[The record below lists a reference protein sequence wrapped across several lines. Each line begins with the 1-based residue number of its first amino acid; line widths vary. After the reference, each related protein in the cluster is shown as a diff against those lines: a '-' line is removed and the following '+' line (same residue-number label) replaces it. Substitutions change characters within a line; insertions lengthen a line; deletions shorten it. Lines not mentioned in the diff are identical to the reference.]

1 MIEKKGRPAKI
12 EHRHEHDDYT
22 FKDTEKESGYGM
34 STEHTLSYDAFLY
47 YPLSVELRQSD
58 GKEEQIYLSFE
69 QAERFT
75 KWFLR
80 NYVKLEKE
88 HKSAVKMMDGESA
101 DDD

>member
-1 MIEKKGRPAKI
+1 MNKI
-12 EHRHEHDDYT
+12 EHTHEHDDYT
-22 FKDTEKESGYGM
+22 FKDTEKESEYGM
-34 STEHTLSYDAFLY
+34 STEHILLYDAFLY

-69 QAERFT
+69 QAEMFT

-80 NYVKLEKE
+80 NYVKLKKE